1 MIRHLL
7 RLAWNR
13 KAKNALLSV
22 ELLIAFLVL
31 LVVMVV
37 VVAGSSY
44 YRRPLGYDYG
54 DVIVLEIRDDISG
67 NDDFSEEQR
76 LRTGAMIGALRE
88 VPGVRKVAGCISP
101 PMSVGGNTSVMNGD
115 GSRRLEFSFE
125 EVTDDFAE
133 AMDIRL
139 VSGRWFGPE
148 DDASPDRPVII
159 NRRLADAAL
168 SAADPVGQDLLGSAT
183 LEPGEKRMRV
193 IGVVDDFRMG
203 GELSL
208 PGNFLF
214 HRNRLDDPAARPP
227 QTLMIEFDPARRE
240 GIEKRI
246 EDTARASAPGWGFAV
261 KPLSVYRAQA
271 LRLHLA
277 PVIAVGLVAA
287 FLLSMV
293 AMGLAGVFWQ
303 SIAQRRSEIG
313 VRRAAGATAGAVV
326 RQIIGEVWAMVT
338 LVVGA
343 GLVLIAQLPLFG
355 VARILGGR
363 IFLVAVAAAVVFIYL
378 LAGLA
383 ALAPAAVAA
392 RIQPADALRTE

>member
-13 KAKNALLSV
+13 KTKNALLSV

-37 VVAGSSY
+37 VVAGSAY

-88 VPGVRKVAGCISP
+88 VPGVLKVAGCLNP
-101 PMSVGGNTSVMNGD
+101 PMSVGSNRSVMNGD
-115 GSRRLEFSFE
+115 GNRRLEFLFE
-125 EVTDDFAE
+125 EVTDDFAD

-148 DDASPDRPVII
+148 DDASPDRPVVI
-159 NRRLADAAL
+159 NRRLAEAAFP
-168 SAADPVGQDLLGSAT
+168 AADPLGRDLVGSAPV
-183 LEPGEKRMRV
+183 EPGEKRLRV
-193 IGVVDDFRMG
+193 IGVVDDFRLG

-208 PGNFLF
+208 PGNVLL
-214 HRNRLDDPAARPP
+214 HRKRLDDPAARPP

-240 GIEKRI
+240 GLEKRI
-246 EDTARASAPGWGFAV
+246 EDTARASAPGWGFSV

-271 LRLHLA
+271 LRLRLV
-277 PVIAVGLVAA
+277 PVLAVGLVAA

-338 LVVGA
+338 LVVCA
-343 GLVLIAQLPLFG
+343 GLVLVAQLPLFG

-378 LAGLA
+378 LAGMA